1 MLLIVCIKPV
11 PDPKEWGRLRMHP
24 ETKTLIRE
32 GIPTVM
38 NPLDRHALEAALT
51 LKEDAGGEIRVVTMA
66 PPFGRTVF
74 KEALAMGA
82 DSGVLISDPIYAG
95 SDTLA
100 TSRILCAA
108 IRRMGPFDLVLCGN
122 SSLDGSTAQVPS
134 QLAEMLGIPNV
145 MHVCRLVLGGPGGIR
160 LSQRVEMGVVE
171 MEAEPPLLLSFTKEV
186 NKPRYTT
193 FLGILDAESKGIE
206 MWGNEELRLDPGS
219 VGLRGS
225 PTKMADLLLRSK
237 TRQGQRVQGDP
248 EEAARRVADRLS
260 QLGII

>member
-1 MLLIVCIKPV
+1 MRLIVCIKPV
-11 PDPKEWGRLRMHP
+11 PDPKEWGRLQMHP

-32 GIPTVM
+32 GIPTIM
-38 NPLDRHALEAALT
+38 NPLDRNALEAALA
-51 LKEDAGGEIRVVTMA
+51 LKDEVGGEVRVVTMA
-66 PPFGRTVF
+66 PPFGRAVLR
-74 KEALAMGA
+74 EALAMGA
-82 DSGVLISDPIYAG
+82 DSGVLVSDRIYAG

-100 TSRILCAA
+100 TSLILSAA
-108 IRRMGPFDLVLCGN
+108 IRRMGDFDLVLCGN

-145 MHVCRLVLGGPGGIR
+145 MHVCRLVLDGPGGIR

-171 MEAEPPLLLSFTKEV
+171 MEAEAPLLLSFTKEV

-193 FLGILDAESKGIE
+193 FLGILEAESKEIE
-206 MWGNEELRLDPGS
+206 IWGNQELRLDPGS

-225 PTKMADLLLRSK
+225 PTKMADLLLRRK
-237 TRQGQRVQGDP
+237 TRQGERVVGDP
-248 EEAARRVADRLS
+248 EEAARRVAERLS